1 MNDTLL
7 AAAQDAVGSY
17 PDPVLG
23 RELAAADAVHSLE
36 VTDGQATTEIRL
48 PLPADRY
55 GPILAAALEER
66 LTALDGVESAA
77 VTVNWDVPRGP
88 VAAGREPIPG
98 VRNIVAIASGKGGV
112 GKSTTTVN
120 LALALAAEGATV
132 GIMDADIYGP
142 SQPKMLGLSG
152 RRPTSVDGQRLEP
165 LVAHGIQ
172 CMSIGF
178 LVGEDDPMVWRGP
191 MATSALNQLLGQTDW
206 RDLDYLLV
214 DMPPG
219 TGDIQLTLSQQVPV
233 SGAVIVTTPQDIA
246 LLDAMKGLMMFKKV
260 SIPVLGIVENMSVHV
275 CSNCGHREP
284 IFGEGGGGRLS
295 ERYEV
300 PLLGALP
307 LDIRIR
313 EETDDGRP
321 TVAVDPD
328 APVAAAYIDT
338 ARRMAAVLADVS
350 GNAAAPFPNIVM
362 EDD

>member
-1 MNDTLL
+1 MNETLL
-7 AAAQDAVGSY
+7 AAAQDAVGGY
-17 PDPVLG
+17 VDPVLG
-23 RELAAADAVHSLE
+23 RELAAAGAVHSLAVE
-36 VTDGQATTEIRL
+36 DGRAAVEIRL

-55 GPILAAALEER
+55 GPTLAAELESR
-66 LTALDGVESAA
+66 LLAVEGVEAA
-77 VTVNWDVPRGP
+77 DVTVHWDVPRGP
-88 VAAGREPIPG
+88 VAQGREPIPG

-178 LVGEDDPMVWRGP
+178 MVGEDDPMVWRGP

-246 LLDAMKGLMMFKKV
+246 LLDAMKGLMMFRKV

-275 CSNCGHREP
+275 CTNCGHREP
-284 IFGEGGGGRLS
+284 IFGEGGGSRLS
-295 ERYEV
+295 ERYDV

-307 LDIRIR
+307 LDTRIR
-313 EETDDGRP
+313 METDDGRP
-321 TVAVDPD
+321 SVAADPD
-328 APVAAAYIDT
+328 APIAAAYMET
-338 ARRMAAVLADVS
+338 ARKMAAALADVAGS
-350 GNAAAPFPNIVM
+350 AGASFPKIVM